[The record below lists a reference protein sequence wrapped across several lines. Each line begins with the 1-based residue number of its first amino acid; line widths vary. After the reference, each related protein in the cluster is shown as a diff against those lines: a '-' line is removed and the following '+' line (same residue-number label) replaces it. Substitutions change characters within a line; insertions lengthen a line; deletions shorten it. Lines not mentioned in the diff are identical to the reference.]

1 MKFEINYV
9 CYQFI
14 GGITLALKKRKKEKR
29 KREEEYWSLWAFHW
43 VTGSLASLSIEW
55 SRQKVSFLDW

>member
-29 KREEEYWSLWAFHW
+29 KREEEY
-43 VTGSLASLSIEW
+43 
-55 SRQKVSFLDW
+55 